1 MKRFIASL
9 CLCLLAT
16 GAANAASSKT
26 DLQDRIEAAK
36 TVLDQIM
43 QAKDQ
48 YDSAEHSATATCV
61 GVVPG
66 MIKGAF
72 VFGAQYGQGVVTCRT
87 GHGWSAPVFIRM
99 AGGSW
104 GFQIGGQSTDLILV
118 AVNDRGF
125 QDLLKNKFKIGAD
138 ASAAAGPVGRAGQA
152 ATDWKM
158 NAELLSYSRNKG
170 LFAGISLDGT
180 SVSQNKDDTEIF
192 YGAPQS
198 FDNVLKGNVG
208 VPAGRCGVCAHRGA
222 LLFAGQAEQVAQH
235 FENEGRPRPGPPL
248 LVFRWPNEAFQQN
261 PPQCPKLVFAS
272 NDAAN
277 PRVLAGGCGGART
290 WAGCRAGWHVCS
302 RVFLPGL
309 VYRAMGRLRRVGE
322 RNLSLALP
330 DLPAEQRERHSSL
343 RLSVIWAG
351 NSSSSAGCPTTHA
364 RTRKTGFVPMASS
377 TISPPKRWAEEC
389 WCSPG
394 TSVHGNSQASTTR

>member
-16 GAANAASSKT
+16 GAANAASSKN
-26 DLQDRIEAAK
+26 DLQDRIDAAK

-43 QAKDQ
+43 QAKDSTIPRNILQ
-48 YDSAEHSATATCV
+48 QATCV

-99 AGGSW
+99 AGGSF

-125 QDLLKNKFKIGAD
+125 QDLLKSKFKIGAD

-170 LFAGISLDGT
+170 VFAGISLDGT
-180 SVSQNKDDTEIF
+180 SVSQNKDDTETF

-208 VPAGRCGVCAHRGA
+208 VPPPAVEFVRAVAHYFSESKQDR
-222 LLFAGQAEQVAQH
+222 
-235 FENEGRPRPGPPL
+235 
-248 LVFRWPNEAFQQN
+248 
-261 PPQCPKLVFAS
+261 
-272 NDAAN
+272 
-277 PRVLAGGCGGART
+277 
-290 WAGCRAGWHVCS
+290 
-302 RVFLPGL
+302 
-309 VYRAMGRLRRVGE
+309 
-322 RNLSLALP
+322 
-330 DLPAEQRERHSSL
+330 
-343 RLSVIWAG
+343 
-351 NSSSSAGCPTTHA
+351 
-364 RTRKTGFVPMASS
+364 
-377 TISPPKRWAEEC
+377 
-389 WCSPG
+389 
-394 TSVHGNSQASTTR
+394 